1 MRGVG
6 LRGRLRSGV
15 PARRPTVHRALL
27 WHGRRNALATAPRG
41 RDAARLILKRLRD
54 PADSLWLLVTTQ
66 ELEELLDLNSK
77 ARRLFAWLA
86 EKTLWLTTNENG
98 VALLQKRA
106 QAFLAIVGV
115 VADVLC
121 RRFTEQCLPHS
132 PLVMLLNCALG

>member
-1 MRGVG
+1 MCEVLGCAADIGPAYQPDDRPFIERFFFGTVAATLSRRLPG
-6 LRGRLRSGV
+6 TLRGRG
-15 PARRPTVHRALL
+15 
-27 WHGRRNALATAPRG
+27 
-41 RDAARLILKRLRD
+41 AARLRD

-66 ELEELLDLNSK
+66 ELEELLDLN
-77 ARRLFAWLA
+77 AWAPRLFAWIA
-86 EKTLWLTTNENG
+86 EKALWLATNENG
-98 VALLQKRA
+98 LALLQKRA